1 MKAYVALGMAAA
13 MVSTVAQAQEKQ
25 DHKVGLQVRLDN
37 TSTYS
42 KLGEED
48 QTYDGQSFGLQTAR
62 FNLTGDVNEQVKY
75 FLRVTTDYNKQ
86 VEYTKVSDSKT
97 GMENYLGFDRA
108 YVDFSPMAMLKIR
121 AGLMQAGLGANENLF
136 YSPFDTYTTSKF
148 RSDILAKMAELQ
160 AQGVE
165 FEVAPVADHKVAIQI
180 LNAKDVAKGE
190 KNINIVYKGD
200 VNKMVKPIFTYS
212 MMNHAVSEENADRVV
227 DTAYSLGAQVLV
239 NDATID
245 VEYNTYAQAED
256 EDLGI
261 VDATTVA
268 GYAFG
273 LGYNVKDFGVKPLL
287 KYASHAKAVGED
299 DPTNYTNMSLAVEC
313 RPTASDFRYHVGYV
327 TETEDSG
334 DADTLKVTTKY
345 LLGTALK
352 I

>member
-42 KLGEED
+42 KVGSED

-75 FLRVTTDYNKQ
+75 FVRVTNTDALK
-86 VEYTKVSDSKT
+86 
-97 GMENYLGFDRA
+97 FDRA
-108 YVDFSPMAMLKIR
+108 YVDFAPMAMLKIR

-136 YSPFDTYTTSKF
+136 YTPFDTYTTSGYRAF
-148 RSDILAKMAELQ
+148 LGTVAELQ

-180 LNAKDVAKGE
+180 LNAKGVAKGE

-287 KYASHAKAVGED
+287 KYASHAMTVGEN
-299 DPTNYTNMSLAVEC
+299 DPVNNTNMSLAVEY

-334 DADTLKVTTKY
+334 DADTKEVTTKY
-345 LLGTALK
+345 VLGTALK